1 MISPSKVS
9 APQSKTSLGIT
20 HASLGQLATDK
31 LRSAILSGQYQP
43 GERLVEDRLST
54 EMGVSR
60 VPIREALR
68 QLATEGLVTVL
79 PRRGASVAEVSP
91 AVAADL
97 VEVRAVVELQ
107 V

>member
-1 MISPSKVS
+1 MIATSKVS
-9 APQSKTSLGIT
+9 ARQSKTALGIT
-20 HASLGQLATDK
+20 HASLGQLATDS

-68 QLATEGLVTVL
+68 QLATEGLVAVQPGYFT
-79 PRRGASVAEVSP
+79 AS
-91 AVAADL
+91 
-97 VEVRAVVELQ
+97 
-107 V
+107 